1 MKRQRAETMESHRL
15 PILDADRKVLS
26 WIAYIVASVPYA
38 FLTPYDVRP
47 VPVILSGFIGI
58 AVVNIVLTVQEDRR
72 NVARM
77 NGLV

>member
-15 PILDADRKVLS
+15 PILDANRRFLGWV
-26 WIAYIVASVPYA
+26 AYLAGVVPYA

-47 VPVILSGFIGI
+47 VPVIISGFVGI
-58 AVVNIVLTVQEDRR
+58 AVVNIVLTVQENRR

-77 NGLV
+77 NGMV